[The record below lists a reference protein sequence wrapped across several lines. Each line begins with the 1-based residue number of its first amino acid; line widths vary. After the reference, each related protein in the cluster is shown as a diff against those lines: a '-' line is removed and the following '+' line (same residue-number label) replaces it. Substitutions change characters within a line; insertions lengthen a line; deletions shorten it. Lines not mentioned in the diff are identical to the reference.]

1 MTSQFCHF
9 SLAGKTIL
17 VTGASSGIGR
27 QTAIDCSR
35 MGAHILLNGRNEER
49 LKSTLDELEGNKHRL
64 VAGDLND
71 ENSLSQI
78 VDSVEYL
85 DGVVLCAGVC
95 ITLPVQFATRK
106 KISTVFETNFFSQTE
121 LLRLLLKKKKLTD
134 GASVVA
140 ISSIGG
146 NRSFNVGIAP
156 YGASKAALLSWMK
169 TAAKELASRIRVNCV
184 LPGQVNTPMTLN
196 TELSEEQYESYK
208 QTVPMKRF
216 AETTDITPAV
226 IFLLSDAS
234 SYMTGAEIVIDGG
247 VTL

>member
-1 MTSQFCHF
+1 MTSQFCPF

-35 MGAHILLNGRNEER
+35 MGAHIVLNGRSEER
-49 LKSTLDELEGNKHRL
+49 LKSTLDALDGCNHRL

-71 ENSLSQI
+71 ENCLSQI
-78 VDSVEYL
+78 ADTVEPL
-85 DGVVLCAGVC
+85 DGAVLCAGVC
-95 ITLPVQFATRK
+95 MTLPVQFATRK
-106 KISTVFETNFFSQTE
+106 KIASIFETNFFSQAE

-169 TAAKELASRIRVNCV
+169 TVAKELAPRIRVNCV
-184 LPGQVNTPMTLN
+184 LPGQVNTPMTSN

-216 AETTDITPAV
+216 AETSDITPAI

-234 SYMTGAEIVIDGG
+234 SYITGAEIVIDGG

>member
-1 MTSQFCHF
+1 M
-9 SLAGKTIL
+9 
-17 VTGASSGIGR
+17 
-27 QTAIDCSR
+27 
-35 MGAHILLNGRNEER
+35 
-49 LKSTLDELEGNKHRL
+49 
-64 VAGDLND
+64 
-71 ENSLSQI
+71 
-78 VDSVEYL
+78 
-85 DGVVLCAGVC
+85 
-95 ITLPVQFATRK
+95 TLPVQFATRK
-106 KISTVFETNFFSQTE
+106 KIASIFETNFFSQAE

-169 TAAKELASRIRVNCV
+169 TVAKELAPRIRVNCV
-184 LPGQVNTPMTLN
+184 LPGQVNTPMTSN

-216 AETTDITPAV
+216 AETSDITPAI

-234 SYMTGAEIVIDGG
+234 SYITGAEIVIDGG